1 MNRWQTVEVCDKML
15 QRVQVSRVFQSVEVC
30 ATVSAWAEL
39 LFLGVSRPLL
49 TMTKPCHTM
58 LVLDHSITI
67 TTATPPQ
74 DSRGNPG
81 GEQCE
86 RASPGAGST
95 KPTHWSAPYSL
106 HLRRGEPIVF
116 TCPSVPPHPTVYYT
130 HQQSATAGEYSGGE
144 RTPYAPRHPFNPG
157 YCSHYQ
163 LGAPLLPSPLLHTVL
178 KTFPLTRT
186 RSIFV
191 PAQQPISLF
200 PVKNAFYSVEYRT
213 TSKAYLWLY
222 KAIITRH

>member
-1 MNRWQTVEVCDKML
+1 MSGPL
-15 QRVQVSRVFQSVEVC
+15 QGL
-30 ATVSAWAEL
+30 AL
-39 LFLGVSRPLL
+39 L
-49 TMTKPCHTM
+49 
-58 LVLDHSITI
+58 
-67 TTATPPQ
+67 
-74 DSRGNPG
+74 
-81 GEQCE
+81 
-86 RASPGAGST
+86 SP
-95 KPTHWSAPYSL
+95 HWSAHYSL

-116 TCPSVPPHPTVYYT
+116 TCPSVPPHPTVHYT

-191 PAQQPISLF
+191 PTQQPISLF
-200 PVKNAFYSVEYRT
+200 AVKNAFYSVEYRT

>member
-1 MNRWQTVEVCDKML
+1 ML

-49 TMTKPCHTM
+49 TVTKPCHTM
-58 LVLDHSITI
+58 LVLDH
-67 TTATPPQ
+67 TALPLPQ
-74 DSRGNPG
+74 QPHHRILEGTQGVSSVSGPLQG
-81 GEQCE
+81 L
-86 RASPGAGST
+86 ALLSP
-95 KPTHWSAPYSL
+95 HWSAHYSL

-116 TCPSVPPHPTVYYT
+116 TCPSVPPHPTVYPCTT
-130 HQQSATAGEYSGGE
+130 HTSRVKEWSGEYSGGE

-191 PAQQPISLF
+191 PTVNSLSLF
-200 PVKNAFYSVEYRT
+200 FPLKTLFTASSIGRPVKHIFGCI
-213 TSKAYLWLY
+213 KQ
-222 KAIITRH
+222 